1 MTVPAPVGVNE
12 TTQLEAVALTLARVH
27 GLPVKLPVAVPALVN
42 TTLPRGALAVP
53 AEDVSFTNAV
63 QLVD

>member
-1 MTVPAPVGVNE
+1 MPAPVGVNDTE
-12 TTQLEAVALTLARVH
+12 QLEVVALTLARVH
-27 GLPVKLPVAVPALVN
+27 GLPVKDPAAVPVWVKATV
-42 TTLPRGALAVP
+42 PAGALAVP